1 MKKQVFRSYG
11 IITLGSVIFALAFN
25 WFFAVNQVAMG
36 GVTGL
41 AQIINLLVPQ
51 MSVGLLAFLL
61 NVPLFLAGWKFIG
74 FHLLAS
80 SLFSMAV
87 SSFAIDAIAAFH
99 TFAPMDPMLACL
111 CGGALMGF
119 GLGLVFSQGATTG
132 GTDIVARLLKLKF
145 PWLPM
150 GKLVLVPD
158 GVVLTLA
165 ALAFGGVEAALYG
178 AVAIF
183 VSGRVMDT
191 VLYGLDTSK
200 VAYIISDRWQ
210 QVADALLR
218 EQQRGVTI
226 LRGQGAWT
234 GDDKQ
239 VLLVAFKQ
247 KEIMQIKQAVHELD
261 PRAFMIVCDAHDV
274 LGEGFGD
281 YQKEDI

>member
-1 MKKQVFRSYG
+1 MQQQLRAYA
-11 IITLGSVIFALAFN
+11 IITLGSLIFALAFD

-41 AQIINLLVPQ
+41 AQVINILAPGL
-51 MSVGLLAFLL
+51 SVGTLAFLL
-61 NVPLFLAGWKFIG
+61 NIPLFLAGWKFIG

-87 SSFAIDAIAAFH
+87 SSFAIDAIAALH
-99 TFAPMDPMLACL
+99 TFAPMDPMLACF

-150 GKLVLVPD
+150 GKLMLIPD
-158 GVVLTLA
+158 GVALCLA
-165 ALAFGGVEAALYG
+165 AMAFGRVEAGLYG

-183 VSGRVMDT
+183 VSSRVMDM

-200 VAYIISDRWQ
+200 AACIISDRWEDI
-210 QVADALLR
+210 AGDLLAM
-218 EQQRGVTI
+218 ERGVTI
-226 LRGQGAWT
+226 LRGQGAYT
-234 GDDKQ
+234 GRDKQ

-247 KEIMQIKQAVHELD
+247 KEIVQIKRAVHQRD
-261 PRAFMIVCDAHDV
+261 PKAFMIVCNAHDV

-281 YQKEDI
+281 YQKED

>member
-1 MKKQVFRSYG
+1 MKQQLRAYA
-11 IITLGSVIFALAFN
+11 IITLGSLIFALAFD

-41 AQIINLLVPQ
+41 AQVINILTPGL
-51 MSVGLLAFLL
+51 SVGTLAFLL
-61 NVPLFLAGWKFIG
+61 NIPLFLAGWKFIG

-87 SSFAIDAIAAFH
+87 SSFAIDAIAALH

-158 GVVLTLA
+158 GVVLCMA
-165 ALAFGGVEAALYG
+165 ALAFGRVEAALYG

-200 VAYIISDRWQ
+200 VAYIISDCWQ
-210 QVADALLR
+210 ELAGILLDMD
-218 EQQRGVTI
+218 RGVTI

-234 GDDKQ
+234 GDEKQ
-239 VLLVAFKQ
+239 VLLIAFKQ
-247 KEIMQIKQAVHELD
+247 KEIVQIKRAVHEAD
-261 PRAFMIVCDAHDV
+261 PRACMIVCDAHDV
-274 LGEGFGD
+274 LGEGFGN
-281 YQKEDI
+281 YQKEEI

>member
-87 SSFAIDAIAAFH
+87 SSFAIDAIAALH

-247 KEIMQIKQAVHELD
+247 KEIVQIKRTVHDID
-261 PRAFMIVCDAHDV
+261 PNAFLIVCDAHDV

-281 YQKEDI
+281 YQKEEL

>member
-1 MKKQVFRSYG
+1 MKKQLIRSYA
-11 IITLGSVIFALAFN
+11 IMALGSVIFALAFDT
-25 WFFAVNQVAMG
+25 FFSASQVAMG
-36 GVTGL
+36 GITGL
-41 AQIINLLVPQ
+41 AQVINVLLPGL
-51 MSVGLLAFLL
+51 SVGLLAFLL

-87 SSFAIDAIAAFH
+87 SSAAIDAIAAAY
-99 TFAPMDPMLACL
+99 TFPAMDPMLAAI
-111 CGGALMGF
+111 CGGAVM
-119 GLGLVFSQGATTG
+119 GLGLGMVFSQGATTG
-132 GTDIVARLLKLKF
+132 GTDIVARLMKLKF

-165 ALAFGGVEAALYG
+165 AVAFGRIETALYG

-183 VSGRVMDT
+183 VSAKVMDT
-191 VLYGLDTSK
+191 VLYGLDISK
-200 VAYIISDRWQ
+200 VAYIISDQWKETAK
-210 QVADALLR
+210 VLLAMD
-218 EQQRGVTI
+218 RGVTI
-226 LRGQGAWT
+226 LRGEGAWT

-239 VLLVAFKQ
+239 VLMVAFKQ
-247 KEIMQIKQAVHELD
+247 KEIVQIKQMVHETD

-281 YQKEDI
+281 YNQIT

>member
-1 MKKQVFRSYG
+1 MKQQLRAYA
-11 IITLGSVIFALAFN
+11 IMTLGSVLFALAFD

-41 AQIINLLVPQ
+41 AQVIHILVPGL
-51 MSVGLLAFLL
+51 SVGTLAFLL
-61 NVPLFLAGWKFIG
+61 NIPLFLAGWKFIG

-80 SLFSMAV
+80 SLFSMV
-87 SSFAIDAIAAFH
+87 VTSFAIDTIAALH
-99 TFAPMDPMLACL
+99 TFAPMDPMLASL

-158 GVVLTLA
+158 GVVLCLA
-165 ALAFGGVEAALYG
+165 ALAFGRVEAALYG

-200 VAYIISDRWQ
+200 VAYIISDHWKELAG
-210 QVADALLR
+210 VLL
-218 EQQRGVTI
+218 EMDRGVTI

-234 GDDKQ
+234 GDEKR
-239 VLLVAFKQ
+239 VLLIAFKQ
-247 KEIMQIKQAVHELD
+247 KEIVQIKRTVHETD

-274 LGEGFGD
+274 LGEGFGN
-281 YQKEDI
+281 YQKEEI

>member
-87 SSFAIDAIAAFH
+87 SSFAIDAIAALH

-165 ALAFGGVEAALYG
+165 ALAFGGVETALYG

-247 KEIMQIKQAVHELD
+247 KEIMQIKQAVHDID
-261 PRAFMIVCDAHDV
+261 PKAFMIVCDAHDV

>member
-87 SSFAIDAIAAFH
+87 SSFAIDAIAALH

-165 ALAFGGVEAALYG
+165 ALAFGGVETALYG

-247 KEIMQIKQAVHELD
+247 KEIMQIKQAVHDID
-261 PRAFMIVCDAHDV
+261 PKAFMIVCDAHDV

-281 YQKEDI
+281 YREENI

>member
-1 MKKQVFRSYG
+1 MKKQLIRSYA
-11 IITLGSVIFALAFN
+11 IMALGSVIFALAFDT
-25 WFFAVNQVAMG
+25 FFSASQVAMG
-36 GVTGL
+36 GITGL
-41 AQIINLLVPQ
+41 AQVINVLLPGL
-51 MSVGLLAFLL
+51 SVGLLAFLL

-87 SSFAIDAIAAFH
+87 SSAAIDAIAAAY
-99 TFAPMDPMLACL
+99 TFPAMDPMLAAI
-111 CGGALMGF
+111 CGGAVM
-119 GLGLVFSQGATTG
+119 GLGLGMVFSQGATTG
-132 GTDIVARLLKLKF
+132 GTDIVARLMKLKF

-165 ALAFGGVEAALYG
+165 AVAFGRIETALYG

-183 VSGRVMDT
+183 VSAKVMDT

-200 VAYIISDRWQ
+200 VAYIISDQWKETAK
-210 QVADALLR
+210 VLLAMD
-218 EQQRGVTI
+218 RGVTI
-226 LRGQGAWT
+226 LRGEGAWT

-239 VLLVAFKQ
+239 VLMVAFKQ
-247 KEIMQIKQAVHELD
+247 KEIVQIKQVVHETD

-281 YQKEDI
+281 YNQIT

>member
-1 MKKQVFRSYG
+1 MKKQLIRSYA
-11 IITLGSVIFALAFN
+11 IMALGSVIFALAFDT
-25 WFFAVNQVAMG
+25 FFSASQVAMG
-36 GVTGL
+36 GITGL
-41 AQIINLLVPQ
+41 AQVINVLLPGL
-51 MSVGLLAFLL
+51 SVGLLAFLL

-87 SSFAIDAIAAFH
+87 SSAAIDAIAAAY
-99 TFAPMDPMLACL
+99 TFPAMDPMLATI
-111 CGGALMGF
+111 CGGAVM
-119 GLGLVFSQGATTG
+119 GLGLGMVFSQGATTG
-132 GTDIVARLLKLKF
+132 GTDIVARLMKLKF

-165 ALAFGGVEAALYG
+165 AVAFGRIETALYG

-183 VSGRVMDT
+183 VSAKVMDT

-200 VAYIISDRWQ
+200 VAYIISDQWKETAK
-210 QVADALLR
+210 VLLAMD
-218 EQQRGVTI
+218 RGVTI
-226 LRGQGAWT
+226 LRGEGAWT

-239 VLLVAFKQ
+239 VLMVAFKQ
-247 KEIMQIKQAVHELD
+247 KEIVQIKQVVHETD

-281 YQKEDI
+281 YNQIT